1 VRKYVK
7 REKRKILPVGANYW
21 AFDCK
26 FGATEDAAESLHLGE
41 ITKQMDVVA
50 KAGGDSFYVEILAR
64 PAVRTPRDRTT
75 YVEEDDED
83 FDDENLNE
91 PDLEDEPLLDEED
104 LEENDLTDEDAD
116 DIEWDESK

>member
-1 VRKYVK
+1 MKKTFKLHIEGKNSDRVLDAIKHEVRKYVK
-7 REKRKILPVGANYW
+7 REKRKTLPVGANYW

-75 YVEEDDED
+75 SVEEDDED
-83 FDDENLNE
+83 FDE
-91 PDLEDEPLLDEED
+91 
-104 LEENDLTDEDAD
+104 
-116 DIEWDESK
+116 